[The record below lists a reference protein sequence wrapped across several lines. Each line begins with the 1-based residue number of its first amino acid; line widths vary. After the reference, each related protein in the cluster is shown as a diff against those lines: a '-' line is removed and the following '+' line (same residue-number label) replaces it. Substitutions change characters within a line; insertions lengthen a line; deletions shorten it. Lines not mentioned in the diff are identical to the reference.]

1 MKTSTES
8 VLKSPEQM
16 TESAGADP
24 ARGATVVLDEVSI
37 AFGDNIIVDRFSLR
51 ISAGEF
57 VCLIGPSGCGK
68 STLATT
74 IAGFVPPASGTVL
87 VNGESV
93 LSPAPD
99 VGVVFQTT
107 DVLFDWLTARQNVEY
122 GPRMRGVGRV
132 ERRKIA
138 DKYLSLVGLKHAAD
152 KYPRQIS
159 GGMRQRVQLARV
171 LATEPRLILM
181 DEPFGALDAQ
191 TREVMQIELDR
202 IWRATGC
209 TVLFVTHDLNEALLL
224 ADRVVT
230 MTAGPNAGLKSV
242 QEIDLPRPRDVVSEE
257 SIHLLRSM
265 HADISEEVHR
275 VLRNQGLAEEEGQ

>member
-1 MKTSTES
+1 
-8 VLKSPEQM
+8 M
-16 TESAGADP
+16 TETAATA
-24 ARGATVVLDEVSI
+24 ARGASVVLNEVSI
-37 AFGDNIIVDRFSLR
+37 AFDGNVIVDRFSLN

-87 VNGESV
+87 VDGDPI

-99 VGVVFQTT
+99 VGMVFQST
-107 DVLFDWLTARQNVEY
+107 DVLFDWLTVRQNVEY
-122 GPRMRGVGRV
+122 GPRMRGVGR
-132 ERRKIA
+132 EGRRKIA
-138 DKYLSLVGLKHAAD
+138 DRYLSLVGLKHAAD

-191 TREVMQIELDR
+191 TREVMQVELDR

-209 TVLFVTHDLNEALLL
+209 TILFVTHDLNEALLL
-224 ADRVVT
+224 ADRVIT
-230 MTAGPNAGLKSV
+230 MTAGPNAGLKSI
-242 QEIDLPRPRDVVSEE
+242 QEINLPRPRDIVSEKA
-257 SIHLLRSM
+257 ICLLRSM
-265 HADISEEVHR
+265 HTDISEEVHR
-275 VLRNQGLAEEEGQ
+275 VLQNQGLTEEEGQ

>member
-1 MKTSTES
+1 MKTLTKSVLRSTEN
-8 VLKSPEQM
+8 M
-16 TESAGADP
+16 TETAATA
-24 ARGATVVLDEVSI
+24 ARGASVVLNEVSI
-37 AFGDNIIVDRFSLR
+37 AFDGNVIVDRFSLN

-87 VNGESV
+87 VDGDPI

-99 VGVVFQTT
+99 VGMVFQST
-107 DVLFDWLTARQNVEY
+107 DVLFDWLTVRQNVEY
-122 GPRMRGVGRV
+122 GPRMRGVGR
-132 ERRKIA
+132 EGRRKIA
-138 DKYLSLVGLKHAAD
+138 DRYLSLVGLKHAAD

-191 TREVMQIELDR
+191 TREVMQVELDR

-209 TVLFVTHDLNEALLL
+209 TILFVTHDLNEALLL
-224 ADRVVT
+224 ADRVIT
-230 MTAGPNAGLKSV
+230 MTAGPNAGLKSI
-242 QEIDLPRPRDVVSEE
+242 QEINLPRPRDIVSEKA
-257 SIHLLRSM
+257 ICLLRSM
-265 HADISEEVHR
+265 HSDISEEVHR
-275 VLRNQGLAEEEGQ
+275 VLQNQGLTEEEGQ

>member
-1 MKTSTES
+1 MSTES
-8 VLKSPEQM
+8 VLSP
-16 TESAGADP
+16 TEKPSGTTTAAPVQGA
-24 ARGATVVLDEVSI
+24 AVVLDEVTI
-37 AFGDNIIVDRFSLR
+37 TFGDNVIVDRFSLN
-51 ISAGEF
+51 ITAGEF

-74 IAGFVPPASGTVL
+74 IAGFVPPASGTVFVDGDPIL
-87 VNGESV
+87 G
-93 LSPAPD
+93 PAPD
-99 VGVVFQTT
+99 VGMVFQST

-138 DKYLSLVGLKHAAD
+138 DRYLSLVGLRHAAD

-191 TREVMQIELDR
+191 TREVMQVELDR

-209 TVLFVTHDLNEALLL
+209 TILFVTHDLNEALLL

-230 MTAGPNAGLKSV
+230 MTAGPNAGLKSI
-242 QEIDLPRPRDVVSEE
+242 QEIDLPRPRDAMSEKA
-257 SIHLLRSM
+257 IQLLRRM
-265 HADISEEVHR
+265 HTDISEEVHR
-275 VLRNQGLAEEEGQ
+275 VLQNQGLAEAEEEDR